1 MAKYKT
7 LNGDT
12 WDIIAKKI
20 YGKEKYALQLME
32 ANPDLLDNIIFE
44 DNISIIVPDIDLNET
59 STLPPWKQG

>member
-7 LNGDT
+7 INGDT
-12 WDIIAKKI
+12 WDIISKKI

-32 ANPDLLDNIIFE
+32 ANLDLLDNIIFE
-44 DNISIIVPDIDLNET
+44 DGISIIVPEIDMNET

>member
-7 LNGDT
+7 INGDT
-12 WDIIAKKI
+12 WDIIAKNI

-44 DNISIIVPDIDLNET
+44 DGIFLIVPDIDINET

>member
-1 MAKYKT
+1 MGNYKT

-32 ANPDLLDNIIFE
+32 ANPDLLDIIIFE
-44 DNISIIVPDIDLNET
+44 SDITIKIPPIDT
-59 STLPPWKQG
+59 SDTSNLPPWKQE